1 MDIEKIK
8 ALFNTYFVDV
18 LKNHYTDF
26 NGRANRPQYWYFVL
40 CVFIISLVLGIID
53 SILFGRQIL
62 GLIFSLAILV
72 PSIGLG
78 VRRLHDLGRPGWWYF
93 GVLIPIVGP
102 IALLVLFCMKGEDKD
117 NAYGKKA

>member
-40 CVFIISLVLGIID
+40 FVSSAWFWASLTAYC
-53 SILFGRQIL
+53 SAGR
-62 GLIFSLAILV
+62 FSA
-72 PSIGLG
+72 
-78 VRRLHDLGRPGWWYF
+78 
-93 GVLIPIVGP
+93 
-102 IALLVLFCMKGEDKD
+102 
-117 NAYGKKA
+117 

>member
-40 CVFIISLVLGIID
+40 FVFIISLV
-53 SILFGRQIL
+53 L

-102 IALLVLFCMKGEDKD
+102 IALLVLFCMKGENKD